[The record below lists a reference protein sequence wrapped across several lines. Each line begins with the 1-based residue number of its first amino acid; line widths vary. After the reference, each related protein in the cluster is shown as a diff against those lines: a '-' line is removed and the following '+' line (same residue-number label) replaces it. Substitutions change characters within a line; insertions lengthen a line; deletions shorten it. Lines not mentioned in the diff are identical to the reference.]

1 MIKIKRLLSGSLFI
15 FILQAVFYIEERCF
29 EMKRNYLLITATVII
44 ASLLIFIAAFVSGMN
59 FGKNQNETNFK
70 TLRTLPAEAVHSTN
84 EHLVDMSQVVNIES
98 DGTSAYLTME
108 DGTGYYWELG
118 GY

>member
-1 MIKIKRLLSGSLFI
+1 MAAFFI

-29 EMKRNYLLITATVII
+29 EMKRNCFFTTAAII
-44 ASLLIFIAAFVSGMN
+44 MASLFVFVSGFMSGMN
-59 FGKNQNETNFK
+59 FVQNQNETNFK

>member
-1 MIKIKRLLSGSLFI
+1 M
-15 FILQAVFYIEERCF
+15 QERCF
-29 EMKRNYLLITATVII
+29 EMKRNCFFTTAAII
-44 ASLLIFIAAFVSGMN
+44 MASLLILIAGFVSGMN
-59 FGKNQNETNFK
+59 FVQNQNEINFK
-70 TLRTLPAEAVHSTN
+70 APRTLPAEAVHSTN